1 MEASYPVAVYK
12 SSSIICRAD
21 DGGSVFGW
29 NSFEFMGDV
38 GSLFADQTEP
48 FHPLAFL
55 SVRLQGRKNISGVP
69 MGYTA
74 AGNWIYRDHCGST
87 TPWK

>member
-1 MEASYPVAVYK
+1 MSLKKYQYNLNLL
-12 SSSIICRAD
+12 D

-38 GSLFADQTEP
+38 GSLFTDQTEP

-55 SVRLQGRKNISGVP
+55 SVRLQGNSCLNLFLFYLIPYIFSLSDD
-69 MGYTA
+69 
-74 AGNWIYRDHCGST
+74 N
-87 TPWK
+87 